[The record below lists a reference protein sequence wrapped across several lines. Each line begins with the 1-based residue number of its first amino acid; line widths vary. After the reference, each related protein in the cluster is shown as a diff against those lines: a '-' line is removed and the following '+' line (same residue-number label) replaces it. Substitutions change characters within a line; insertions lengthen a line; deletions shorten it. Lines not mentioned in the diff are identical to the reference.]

1 MTEAN
6 KKKSRAAL
14 VIFVLLCCAAL
25 CACGSGANVKVLPE
39 KTEDVQ
45 LGAMYETAQ
54 TFTDGTTAYDVSSV
68 TVRRESDGKT
78 VTLIYGA
85 FDVVEKTGYTVE
97 YTASTESGTVKQV
110 VKLRVID
117 TSAPVIFTPNNGIA
131 SVGTKYLFPET
142 SLQDDSG
149 EQVTPQISVKYRADG
164 SAVECDGYGFTPTAI
179 GYYDITISAE
189 DSAGNRAEDTYSVY
203 ARTALKVNELD
214 GLDDEGLIQT
224 VYSKNGTVT
233 VQASLSALRRTSQS
247 AGSAYLPS
255 GTGERT
261 GFYFTPRNDSS
272 VMDQYGDDGFIS
284 VWVYIADFAGSV
296 RTAYFGNSETEL
308 RANVWQNIKISSAQ
322 VGDYKRFFDRLSTG
336 GLPLFE
342 VENTGGDYSL
352 FVDGIFAERGGLTV
366 SGLNDSYAAGDEVS
380 FTVSGAPVTKAEYWY
395 AGETAEIT
403 GQSFV
408 AENEGT
414 YTVNIYADDLSA
426 SYARTFTVGSRTSEF
441 NEEPW
446 YRKSTEGELPEVTVK
461 QDGAAVAAQ
470 VSFEQ
475 VDLVT
480 GQSYSVNKVVPPSEG
495 AFGLVLISVYNGVVC
510 RELYVLPVR
519 EYARDVFYD
528 TDSADAIESAHVGDS
543 SITFSF
549 METFDGETGVVCI
562 NNNTGEEAFFNNRA
576 GWQPIYSKEHYAEYD
591 YLIFRMKASVPKCRL
606 SYIGEDVWK
615 SITVS
620 NNIST
625 EWTEYRIDINEII
638 DNFESMTATQLFWTD
653 NMEKQPYVI
662 YISDIKVAYE
672 PVIPADQMTAPFFD
686 TDSAAAV
693 SDVSVGSNTHIS
705 VSHKDSYDGET
716 GVVCIN
722 NSTGIEAFF
731 NNRSGWR
738 PVYSKESYSDFDY
751 LVFRVKASVPKCRLS
766 YIGENGWINLTVSN
780 NISTEWTDYYI
791 NINKI
796 IDNFESMTEEQLF
809 WTDNMDKQP
818 YTIYISDIRVEKKFS
833 PPETGLPF
841 PDDWLQ

>member
-6 KKKSRAAL
+6 KKKLRAAQ
-14 VIFVLLCCAAL
+14 VIFVLLCCVAL

-78 VTLIYGA
+78 ITLIYGA

-408 AENEGT
+408 AEKEGT

-426 SYARTFTVGSRTSEF
+426 SYARTFTVGSRTAEF
-441 NEEPW
+441 KEEPW
-446 YRKSTEGELPEVTVK
+446 YRKSVEGELPEVIIL
-461 QDGAAVAAQ
+461 QDGTEVDAQ

-475 VDLVT
+475 VNLVT
-480 GQSYSVNKVVPPSEG
+480 GESAAAGKIVPPADG
-495 AFGLVLISVYNGVVC
+495 VFGLVLTSVYNGVTAQTI
-510 RELYVLPVR
+510 YILPVR

-528 TDSADAIESAHVGDS
+528 TDSASVVDSTWNYEHLSMSHEES
-543 SITFSF
+543 
-549 METFDGETGVVCI
+549 FDGETGVVCI
-562 NNNTGEEAFFNNRA
+562 NNITGEEAFFNNRS

-591 YLIFRMKASVPKCRL
+591 YLVFRMKASVPKCRL
-606 SYIGEDVWK
+606 AYIGEGEKGDVWK
-615 SITVS
+615 NISIS

-638 DNFESMTATQLFWTD
+638 DNFEVMTAT
-653 NMEKQPYVI
+653 
-662 YISDIKVAYE
+662 
-672 PVIPADQMTAPFFD
+672 
-686 TDSAAAV
+686 
-693 SDVSVGSNTHIS
+693 
-705 VSHKDSYDGET
+705 
-716 GVVCIN
+716 
-722 NSTGIEAFF
+722 
-731 NNRSGWR
+731 
-738 PVYSKESYSDFDY
+738 
-751 LVFRVKASVPKCRLS
+751 
-766 YIGENGWINLTVSN
+766 
-780 NISTEWTDYYI
+780 
-791 NINKI
+791 
-796 IDNFESMTEEQLF
+796 QLF